1 MARWKLATAHYLN
14 MIDASEW
21 EYSETD
27 RTTGRPRKRVFKVPT
42 LLDPQDPTLWNSRAG
57 EEGEIIVCDHGTHES
72 RDYEFVGDPTA
83 DMIPLD
89 DEAKAISA
97 KFEAKW
103 NRPAEGLGAD
113 SYGESLII
121 GFQKQLAEVQSTT
134 KSTEISGMSELLAA
148 MTSMIK
154 QNQDLIAVLTKSQP
168 QTERRV

>member
-1 MARWKLATAHYLN
+1 MARWKLATAHYLY
-14 MIDASEW
+14 MTDSSEW

-27 RTTGRPRKRVFKVPT
+27 RATGRPKKKIFKVPT
-42 LLDPQDPTLWNSRAG
+42 LLDPQDPTQWNTRFG
-57 EEGEIIVCDHGTHES
+57 DQGEIIVCDNGTHEE
-72 RDYEFVGDPTA
+72 RDYQFIGDPTA

-89 DEAKAISA
+89 DEARAISA

-103 NRPAEGLGAD
+103 NRPADGLGAD

-134 KSTEISGMSELLAA
+134 KPAEISGMSELLTA
-148 MTSMIK
+148 MTAMMK
-154 QNQDLIAVLTKSQP
+154 QNQDLLTILAKSQP

>member
-27 RTTGRPRKRVFKVPT
+27 RTTGRPKKRIFKVPT
-42 LLDPQDPTLWNSRAG
+42 LLDPQDPSQWNHRFG
-57 EEGEIIVCDHGTHES
+57 DMGDIIVCDNGTHDD

-103 NRPAEGLGAD
+103 NRPTEGLGAD

-148 MTSMIK
+148 MTSMMK

-168 QTERRV
+168 QSERRV